1 MENTR
6 EKVAIVATALRQAGV
21 ICHVFGGWAEEILGV
36 RAPSTHGDIDL
47 LYCGEDF
54 QVFDRV
60 LRELPDFQEVPQKRF
75 RHKRAF
81 RFLGTVCELTL
92 VQGPEERPTTLFWGD
107 VPYAWESPL
116 LHGSLVEICGE
127 PISVV
132 SAANLVQY
140 RENHKATQP
149 HRWREPQ
156 ALEPYA

>member
-6 EKVAIVATALRQAGV
+6 EKVAIVVATLRQAGV
-21 ICHVFGGWAEEILGV
+21 ACHLFGGWAEEILGLHG
-36 RAPSTHGDIDL
+36 PSTHGDIDL

-54 QVFDRV
+54 KEFDRA
-60 LRELPDFQEVPQKRF
+60 LQDLPRFEEVPLKRL

-81 RFLGTVCELTL
+81 QFLGTLCELTL
-92 VQGPEERPTTLFWGD
+92 VQGPEERPITLFWGD

-116 LHGSLVEICGE
+116 RHESLVEICGE

-132 SAANLVQY
+132 SPANLGRY

-156 ALEPYA
+156 ALEPDA